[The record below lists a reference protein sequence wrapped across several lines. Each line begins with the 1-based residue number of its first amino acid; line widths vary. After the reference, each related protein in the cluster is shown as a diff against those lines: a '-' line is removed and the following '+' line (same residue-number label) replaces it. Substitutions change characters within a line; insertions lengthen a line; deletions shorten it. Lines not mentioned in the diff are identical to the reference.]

1 MITFYVPFLWQKLIY
16 SREVR
21 HFFPFLNPELWV
33 KTLAQELALKISW
46 STKSNS
52 IECDS
57 SHLYLKRRWRKSA
70 LNEYQENLCVIFE
83 EEFILVQKFL
93 KIAFYIWKTKWKWLV
108 ALLSQTRRPGAVR
121 LSFALF
127 SLIIDGVLF
136 DQIYVTDLNLKLKL
150 HIHLQFTHPKELI
163 FWNNKRYFMAIFLS
177 HLK

>member
-16 SREVR
+16 SRKVR
-21 HFFPFLNPELWV
+21 HFFPFLNPELCV

-83 EEFILVQKFL
+83 EEFILVQKFFENCLLYL
-93 KIAFYIWKTKWKWLV
+93 KNKMKMTGSAFISDKAARCGST
-108 ALLSQTRRPGAVR
+108 
-121 LSFALF
+121 FF
-127 SLIIDGVLF
+127 C
-136 DQIYVTDLNLKLKL
+136 
-150 HIHLQFTHPKELI
+150 
-163 FWNNKRYFMAIFLS
+163 AIFINHRWRIIWPNLCDWP
-177 HLK
+177 KFET

>member
-1 MITFYVPFLWQKLIY
+1 MTEIDIFKKSETFFTFFKPWTLCENAGARAGIENQLKHQVEQYWVWQQPSLFEKKMAEKCIEWI
-16 SREVR
+16 SRK
-21 HFFPFLNPELWV
+21 FMCYF
-33 KTLAQELALKISW
+33 
-46 STKSNS
+46 
-52 IECDS
+52 
-57 SHLYLKRRWRKSA
+57 RRRIHS
-70 LNEYQENLCVIFE
+70 CT
-83 EEFILVQKFL
+83 KFL

-163 FWNNKRYFMAIFLS
+163 FWNNKRYFMAIFLN

>member
-16 SREVR
+16 SRKVR
-21 HFFPFLNPELWV
+21 HFFPFLNPELCV

-136 DQIYVTDLNLKLKL
+136 DQIYVTDLNLKLK
-150 HIHLQFTHPKELI
+150 IAYSFTIYPP
-163 FWNNKRYFMAIFLS
+163 
-177 HLK
+177 